1 MPKEVTRYI
10 KKEVERELW
19 ARAAGRCQFAG
30 CNRLLYKSPVT
41 QENVNISEKAHIYA
55 FSERGPRGW
64 GQFSFNRKLLNDVSN
79 LMLMCHDCHKTID
92 QDKGGKKYSAELLIG
107 WKNEHEKRVAIVTGV
122 NPEKKSHVILYG
134 ANIGEQKSS
143 LQPEE
148 AKAALFPLKYPAEEK
163 TINLSMKWE
172 GKDDEKGYWDTESK
186 NLRDAFQRK
195 LIPLIETADPYHL
208 SVFAIAPMPL
218 LTLLG
223 SLLNDKVPVDVYQ
236 RRREPHPTWQ
246 WADTPKNFDFLIKP
260 PNTFLHPPALL
271 LSLSDS
277 IAHDRVTSVTGKDI
291 SIWEVTI
298 EKPGNDFLTSRE
310 QLSIYRRTVRSL
322 LVDIGKA
329 HGKATPLSI
338 FPAMPVACAVE
349 LGRVRM
355 PKADSK
361 WIVYD
366 QNNLKK
372 KFIKALEIT

>member
-1 MPKEVTRYI
+1 MLWLKDFRHVRN
-10 KKEVERELW
+10 ERPLFFW
-19 ARAAGRCQFAG
+19 G
-30 CNRLLYKSPVT
+30 P
-41 QENVNISEKAHIYA
+41 
-55 FSERGPRGW
+55 FS
-64 GQFSFNRKLLNDVSN
+64 SNRKLLNDVSN

-92 QDKGGKKYSAELLIG
+92 KDKEGIRYSAALLIG
-107 WKNEHEKRVAIVTGV
+107 WKNEHEIRVAIVTGV

-148 AKAALFPLKYPAEEK
+148 AKDALFPVRYPAEEQ

-172 GKDDEKGYWDTESK
+172 GKDEEKGYWDTESK

-195 LIPLIETADPYHL
+195 INPLLETADPYHL
-208 SVFAIAPMPL
+208 SVFAIAPIPL

-236 RRREPHPTWQ
+236 RRREPHPTWK
-246 WADTPKNFDFLIKP
+246 WADIPKNFDFIIKP
-260 PNTFLHPPALL
+260 PTTFSHQPALVV
-271 LSLSDS
+271 SLSDS
-277 IAHDRVTSVTGKDI
+277 IAHSRVTSVIGEDV
-291 SIWEVTI
+291 SIWELTI

-310 QLSIYRRTVRSL
+310 QLSIYRQTVRSL

-329 HGKATPLSI
+329 HGKDTPISI

-361 WIVYD
+361 WIIYD
-366 QNNLKK
+366 QNNTKK
-372 KFIKALEIT
+372 QFIRALEI